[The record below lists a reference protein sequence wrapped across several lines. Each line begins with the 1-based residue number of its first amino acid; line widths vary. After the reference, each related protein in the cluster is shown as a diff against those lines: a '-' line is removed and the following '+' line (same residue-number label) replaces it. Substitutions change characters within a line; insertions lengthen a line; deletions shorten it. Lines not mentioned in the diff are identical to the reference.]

1 MIYNIIKEKGYSVI
15 TNNTGANLF
24 PGIVT
29 TFVENYKFFNKAE
42 DKYAVIEVDEA
53 NLKFIK
59 KHITIFDR
67 SVFFMSGNDK
77 KEIERREK
85 IDKTKEEIG
94 EIEDTTKYGEFVSS
108 YFAWLTLDR
117 QKKTARKLENITKK
131 NNKE

>member
-1 MIYNIIKEKGYSVI
+1 
-15 TNNTGANLF
+15 
-24 PGIVT
+24 
-29 TFVENYKFFNKAE
+29 
-42 DKYAVIEVDEA
+42 
-53 NLKFIK
+53 
-59 KHITIFDR
+59 
-67 SVFFMSGNDK
+67 MSGNDK

-131 NNKE
+131 NNK